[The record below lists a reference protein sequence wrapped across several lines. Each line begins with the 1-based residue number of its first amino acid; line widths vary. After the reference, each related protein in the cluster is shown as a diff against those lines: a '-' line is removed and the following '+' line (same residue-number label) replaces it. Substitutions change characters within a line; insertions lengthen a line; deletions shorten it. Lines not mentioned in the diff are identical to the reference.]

1 MRLYVSGNS
10 KNNVGYTPDVLTIN
24 NGDLQYNY
32 DIQGEIGFEEDTL
45 DCCAKGDLFIQV
57 QDAENDVAID
67 EDYRDMTIEDYHLL
81 KKLLQDPESEIII
94 TIYPVDDS
102 ETDENLK
109 KVETDRLTDCSAQL
123 DYYIPNEDKI
133 ETVNFKFV
141 TECYFE

>member
-1 MRLYVSGNS
+1 
-10 KNNVGYTPDVLTIN
+10 
-24 NGDLQYNY
+24 
-32 DIQGEIGFEEDTL
+32 
-45 DCCAKGDLFIQV
+45 
-57 QDAENDVAID
+57 
-67 EDYRDMTIEDYHLL
+67 MTIEDYHLL

-109 KVETDRLTDCSAQL
+109 KVETDQLTDCSAKL
-123 DYYIPNEDKI
+123 DYYIPNENKI